1 MKVKNLNMLSNTE
14 LINNYSSTIKLLK
27 ERGVIRTK
35 NVVGELGEYYAI
47 EKYSNTPGLPKLQV
61 APPSTG

>member
-1 MKVKNLNMLSNTE
+1 M
-14 LINNYSSTIKLLK
+14 NNILQLLDQVK
-27 ERGVIRTK
+27 ERITAYGYSDFSENIT
-35 NVVGELGEYYAI
+35 GELGEYYAI

>member
-1 MKVKNLNMLSNTE
+1 MKVKSLNRLSNTE

-27 ERGVIRTK
+27 ERGVVRTK
-35 NVVGELGEYYAI
+35 NITGELGEYYAI